1 MKYLEEGYL
10 LNGYNND
17 IYQNNN
23 VKNVN
28 NTNSNTGINPTRNS
42 HPQKLQI
49 EKPFILPVEK
59 PLKSPKRLS
68 SYAVP
73 NRLHKYPLNIQRTTT
88 YQSPSRSNYKQT
100 SKNIFLLGDLVNV
113 YNGFVHKFSNENSS
127 IRAYKTIG
135 HTTLSFASIISMKN
149 RPLLDRRIINESNVR
164 KKKELQERQM
174 KAQEQKKKR
183 NVPIQNRSGPKER
196 NQHLV
201 IDTVHKK
208 YQPQKSVKRQ
218 ESMRENV
225 DQEIKVEV
233 LRTLSV
239 SESSRLSSESLESL
253 KSIDYERIE
262 DIIDE
267 YLITPS
273 APRVPTRYKYDYDHL
288 NSLNH
293 LYDAFN
299 SFNDRNLMNYV
310 AWIPLN
316 HKKGYL
322 SASSLLAKKHAP
334 IVFKKTITHPKRVS
348 SLIASMAQRN
358 AAAKSQESST
368 LNTIKEPSMN
378 PREEPIKKPS
388 STRQSKS
395 RSNKPSLHSQ
405 VAESLKLDNKAPKK
419 GEEQKISNNSKPLDN
434 KKTYPQDSKL
444 EIKLIPQENKVEI
457 KLNPKSKESKSNDEV
472 RPKKSRAEMKSRS
485 QEPKAKEERLNPKP
499 QRNTTELR
507 NKMVKNNSNNN
518 SRKNSTKKGNL
529 SNKKN
534 VGTKIPI
541 FHNSNLDLSS
551 IKIGEYNKNTTIPV
565 QKLNNNISKIPVM
578 GKYEFPF
585 YHMYDAFETYGK
597 ALLRAPRAWRQLK
610 RNVLSIASIYAYD
623 NRPKTVRNK

>member
-10 LNGYNND
+10 LNGYSND

-28 NTNSNTGINPTRNS
+28 NTNSKTGINPSRNS
-42 HPQKLQI
+42 YPQKLQI

-68 SYAVP
+68 SAYSVP
-73 NRLHKYPLNIQRTTT
+73 NRIHKYPLNIQRTTT
-88 YQSPSRSNYKQT
+88 YQPPSRSNNRQT

-113 YNGFVHKFSNENSS
+113 YNGFIHKFSNENSS

-164 KKKELQERQM
+164 KKKELQERQI

-183 NVPIQNRSGPKER
+183 NDPVQNRSNQKER

-208 YQPQKSVKRQ
+208 YQPPKPVRMQEPVKN
-218 ESMRENV
+218 NV
-225 DQEIKVEV
+225 DQDIKVEV

-239 SESSRLSSESLESL
+239 SDSQLSTESLESL
-253 KSIDYERIE
+253 KSIDYEKIE

-267 YLITPS
+267 YLIAPS
-273 APRVPTRYKYDYDHL
+273 VPRVPTRYKYDYDHL

-299 SFNDRNLMNYV
+299 SFNNRNLMNYV

-316 HKKGYL
+316 HKKGCL

-348 SLIASMAQRN
+348 SLIASMALRN
-358 AAAKSQESST
+358 AAAKNQEPST

-378 PREEPIKKPS
+378 PKEEPVKKS
-388 STRQSKS
+388 SSSRHSKS

-405 VAESLKLDNKAPKK
+405 VADALNLDSKSPKK
-419 GEEQKISNNSKPLDN
+419 VEEQKISNTTKPLDN
-434 KKTYPQDSKL
+434 KKPNPQEGKL
-444 EIKLIPQENKVEI
+444 EIKLIPQESKVEI
-457 KLNPKSKESKSNDEV
+457 KLNPQSQGSKLNDEV
-472 RPKKSRAEMKSRS
+472 KPKKPRAEMKSKS
-485 QEPKAKEERLNPKP
+485 QKSEAKEGKLNPKA
-499 QRNTTELR
+499 QKNTTELR
-507 NKMVKNNSNNN
+507 NKTVKNDSNNS
-518 SRKNSTKKGNL
+518 SRKNSTKKENL
-529 SNKKN
+529 PNKMNK
-534 VGTKIPI
+534 GTKIPI

-551 IKIGEYNKNTTIPV
+551 IKVGEYNKNTTIPV

-623 NRPKTVRNK
+623 NRPKTIHKK